1 MENNEKRGRRPRIAR
16 KSNGE
21 REQRRS
27 NSYRNSRNFDSDR
40 ENRGFNRKED
50 GDRDK
55 RRSYNSQDR
64 DFNNEDRG
72 ERRERRSYSNDRGG
86 YRGED
91 RGFSH
96 EDRGERRER
105 RPYNRED
112 RGFNSEDRGERRE
125 RRSYSNDRG
134 GYNSGD
140 REDRGDRRSRS
151 NSREGGFN
159 RRDKDYSRQDRGYSR
174 DNNHTDRRSY
184 DDRTRNRNGYERR
197 NSKRMSFEKGNSE
210 GYEAPMR
217 TNEDGLIRLNK
228 YISNSGI
235 CSRREADDLIKAGA
249 VTVNGQVVTEMGH
262 KVKPEDVIVYGGE
275 RLSSER
281 KKYLLLNKPKGYI
294 TTLDDPQKRNTVLT
308 LIEDACRE
316 RLYPVG
322 RLDRNTTGL
331 LLFTNDGDLTK
342 KLTHPSFGA
351 RKIYSADLDKPLK
364 KDDIEH
370 LLSGVELEDGMAQA
384 AQVDYNDSGEDKKSV
399 GIELHSGKNRI
410 VRRMFES
417 LGYEV
422 VKLDRVSFAG
432 LTKKALPRGAW
443 RFLTDQEVAFL
454 KMLPNRK

>member
-342 KLTHPSFGA
+342 KLTHPSTGVYKVYQVELDRPLEQA
-351 RKIYSADLDKPLK
+351 DMRKMLDGI
-364 KDDIEH
+364 D
-370 LLSGVELEDGMAQA
+370 LEDGSIA
-384 AQVDYNDSGEDKKSV
+384 VDDVQYANDGDNQCIV
-399 GIELHSGKNRI
+399 GVQLHSGRNRI
-410 VRRMFES
+410 VRRIFEY
-417 LGYEV
+417 LGYSVE
-422 VKLDRVSFAG
+422 KLDRTVFAG
-432 LTKKALPRGAW
+432 LTKKDLPRGHY
-443 RFLTDQEVAFL
+443 RELTQREISFL
-454 KMLPNRK
+454 KMV